1 MDKQTFI
8 NKVKGGANNAMKQH
22 GILASLTIAQA
33 ILESGW
39 GESELT
45 KQANNLFGIKRWGYP
60 DFVTMSTTEY
70 RNGQPAQEQ
79 AEFRKYPTWDYSIA
93 DHTAFLL
100 QNDRYKNLVGVT
112 DYKEACLLIQQ
123 DGYATDPSYSN
134 SLIQIIE
141 ENGLQG
147 FDSSTPVNSVIA
159 SIQSLCNSLR
169 ITDSLGN
176 TLAVDGLC
184 GPCTKSAIAKLPQ
197 VSRGATGA
205 YVKWIQ
211 ERLIDLG
218 FSCGNC
224 GADGSF
230 GYCTLAAVQN
240 FQSKNRL
247 QADGIVG
254 PLTLSALLN

>member
-8 NKVKGGANNAMKQH
+8 NQIEGGAINAMKQY
-22 GILASLTIAQA
+22 GILASLIIAQA

-60 DFVTMSTTEY
+60 DFVTMPTTEY
-70 RNGQPAQEQ
+70 RNGQAVIEQ

-141 ENGLQG
+141 ENGLES
-147 FDSSTPVNSVIA
+147 FDSNTPANSVIA
-159 SIQSLCNSLR
+159 SIQSLCNSLG
-169 ITDSLGN
+169 ITDSSGN
-176 TLAVDGLC
+176 TLEVDGIC
-184 GPCTKSAIAKLPQ
+184 GSCTKSALAKLSK

-211 ERLIDLG
+211 ERLIELG
-218 FSCGNC
+218 FSCGSC

-230 GYCTLAAVQN
+230 GYCTLVALQN
-240 FQSKNRL
+240 FQSKNGLR
-247 QADGIVG
+247 ADGIVG